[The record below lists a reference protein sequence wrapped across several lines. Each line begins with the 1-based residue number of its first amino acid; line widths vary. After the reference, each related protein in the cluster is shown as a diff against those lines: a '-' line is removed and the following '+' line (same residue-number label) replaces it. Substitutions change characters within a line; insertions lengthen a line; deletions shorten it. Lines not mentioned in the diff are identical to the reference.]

1 MPEVRRIKATYY
13 PVRHAHPR
21 RTDWARVAL
30 TFAAAIVAA
39 ILIYV
44 GLVYVLTAF

>member
-1 MPEVRRIKATYY
+1 MPDIRRIKATYY
-13 PVRHAHPR
+13 PVRQAHPR
-21 RTDWARVAL
+21 RTDWQRVVL
-30 TFAAAIVAA
+30 TLAAAIVAA